1 MVIAFWGEVRHSST
15 TTHLRVLA
23 DVLSAMCPE
32 TKIIIG
38 HVEKD
43 QNAICLLD
51 CGTDL
56 SARKLRLLFRAD
68 MIIVSLKQ
76 EHACI
81 RRFFEENLYMMQM
94 RMKKEMLI
102 LLGGYECE
110 PGVNPFYLNR
120 VYRADLDR
128 ISVIP
133 YNNAYYYAAKKGEGR
148 AFIERELENG
158 TVENEQFMNE
168 LQKIARRMI
177 RRK

>member
-23 DVLSAMCPE
+23 DVLSVMCPE
-32 TKIIIG
+32 AKVVVG
-38 HVEKD
+38 RVEKD
-43 QNAICLLD
+43 ESAICLLD

-56 SARKLRLLFRAD
+56 SARKKRLLYRAD

-81 RRFFEENLYMMQM
+81 RRFFEENLYMIQA

-110 PGVNPFYLNR
+110 PGVDPFYLNR

-133 YNNAYYYAAKKGEGR
+133 YNNAYYYAEAKGEGR

-158 TVENEQFMNE
+158 TVGNEQFMNE
-168 LQKIARRMI
+168 LQKIARRII
-177 RRK
+177 RRM